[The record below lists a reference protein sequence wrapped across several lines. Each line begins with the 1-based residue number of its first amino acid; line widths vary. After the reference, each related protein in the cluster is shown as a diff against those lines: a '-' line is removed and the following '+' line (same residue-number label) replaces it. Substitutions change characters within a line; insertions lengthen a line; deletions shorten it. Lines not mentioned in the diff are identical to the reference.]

1 MIDLPRRRALALG
14 GSSLLLPALSHAQA
28 TYPASPIT
36 FVVGYAA
43 GGSTD
48 INARELG
55 QVMTPVIG
63 LMVDASGSFITSQ
76 A

>member
-43 GGSTD
+43 GGSTGP
-48 INARELG
+48 IKIEL
-55 QVMTPVIG
+55 PG
-63 LMVDASGSFITSQ
+63 LSTGSALGGSK
-76 A
+76 